1 MMICL
6 NSKFF
11 EKTCWQFKELVIAY
25 RTTQLCT
32 FQTLTSTTSNNIITI
47 VACPTYT
54 CSLNLLLCL
63 ACGFIHLATID
74 HLQKLL

>member
-6 NSKFF
+6 NSKKI
-11 EKTCWQFKELVIAY
+11 EKTCWPFKELVIAY
-25 RTTQLCT
+25 STMQLCA

-47 VACPTYT
+47 VAPPTYT
-54 CSLNLLLCL
+54 CSLNLLFCL
-63 ACGFIHLATID
+63 AFGFIHLAMRD

>member
-6 NSKFF
+6 NSKKI
-11 EKTCWQFKELVIAY
+11 EKTFWQFKELVIAY
-25 RTTQLCT
+25 STTQLCT

-47 VACPTYT
+47 VAPPTYT
-54 CSLNLLLCL
+54 CSLHLLFCL
-63 ACGFIHLATID
+63 ACGFIHLAMSN

>member
-6 NSKFF
+6 NSKKI

-25 RTTQLCT
+25 HITQLWA
-32 FQTLTSTTSNNIITI
+32 FQTLTSTTSNNIVTI
-47 VACPTYT
+47 MAPLTYT
-54 CSLNLLLCL
+54 CSLSLLYCL
-63 ACGFIHLATID
+63 ACGFIHLAMSD